1 MATIAAAAIV
11 AGGAA
16 YAANSAGKSA
26 DAQNGMIEEQIEEA
40 RRIRKQN
47 TQLANEAYADIEG
60 LISGLPGIES
70 FIDKG
75 GEIAREQRDD
85 RLNFILGDSLA
96 DIRRSQG
103 INAGLAAYD
112 FAGLS
117 SEIGKIVQQNLF
129 DVSSLTRDSV
139 SGTFANL
146 SVSNM
151 ANLAQQGLAAS
162 INTGDFIGRIS
173 GVDQFN
179 PYNMAVDLFN
189 VEQSK
194 MANRI
199 QNTTNRVNAITETN
213 NQWFSNYADLSNA
226 RMAVEANKTAAQISA
241 VNSATSAIGGMVA
254 GMPAA
259 NAQNAQA
266 DFYKSSIGKQTA
278 QADYYKALTARYT
291 GGN

>member
-16 YAANSAGKSA
+16 YAANSASKSA
-26 DAQNGMIEEQIEEA
+26 DAQNEMIEDQIKEA
-40 RRIRKQN
+40 RRIRQEN
-47 TQLANEAYADIEG
+47 TQLANEAYSDIEG

-75 GEIAREQRDD
+75 GEIASQQRDD
-85 RLNFILGDSLA
+85 RLDFILGDSLA

-117 SEIGKIVQQNLF
+117 GEISKVVQQNLF
-129 DVSSLTRDSV
+129 NVSSLTRDSV

-146 SVSNM
+146 SVSNL
-151 ANLAQQGLAAS
+151 ANLAQQGLANS
-162 INTGDFIGRIS
+162 INTGDYLGRIS
-173 GVDQFN
+173 GIDQYS
-179 PYNMAVDLFN
+179 PYRIAQDLFN
-189 VEQSK
+189 VEQSR

-226 RMAVEANKTAAQISA
+226 KMVVEANKTAAQISA
-241 VNSATSAIGGMVA
+241 VNSATTSIAGMVA
-254 GMPAA
+254 GLPAA

-266 DFYKSSIGKQTA
+266 D
-278 QADYYKALTARYT
+278 YYKTLINRYST
-291 GGN
+291 NP